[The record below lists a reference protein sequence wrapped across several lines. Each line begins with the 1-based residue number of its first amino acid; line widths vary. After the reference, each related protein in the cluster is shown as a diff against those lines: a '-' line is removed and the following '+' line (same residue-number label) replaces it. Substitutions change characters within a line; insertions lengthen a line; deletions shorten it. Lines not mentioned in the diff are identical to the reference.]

1 MTYSKYFQDELS
13 FLKEAGSEFSKSHPQ
28 LTKFLSESSNDPD
41 VERLLEG
48 FAFLNGKLRQKL
60 DDELPELTQS
70 LIALLWPHYLR
81 SVPSM
86 SIAQLKPHEASV
98 TQKTTVTRGHEMA
111 STQVDDSQCIFR
123 TCYDVDLYPL
133 ILSSVTQQNTRS
145 NSHLN
150 ITLTTDSGVE
160 LSRIGLDTLRFHIH
174 GELHIS
180 RILYLWL
187 FRYLDSV
194 EVVLAGGGSR
204 KLPASCIQKVGFD
217 DDQSLMPYGPNSF
230 SGYRLVQEYFAMPDK
245 FMFFDIVG
253 LDWLKGVPNQNTMS
267 LVFNFSRSLPSEVT
281 IREKNLRLFCT
292 PIANVFDMDADPIRL
307 DHKRTEYHVRPQS
320 SRQQNFEVYSVNQVR
335 GWSNENRRQVDY
347 LPFESFEHQLGIDH
361 QRHYYN
367 VKVSEHVTGKG
378 LSHYI
383 SFFDH
388 NAGVANLE
396 TETVLIKLTC
406 TNGKLPQ
413 RLAPGDI
420 SFTTHKSTNYA
431 DFTNLTK
438 PTVSVSPQIDSSL
451 HWQLIAN
458 MSLNYLSLIDTDVLK
473 MMLSI
478 YDFHSRSDRQSQR
491 ASANRLNG
499 IKAISMK
506 PVERI
511 YRGLPIRGNLIELQ
525 MDSAMFANE
534 GDMYLL
540 VSILNEFFSLY
551 SSINSFSEL
560 EVVDVKTGEIYRW
573 DGNQGKQAVI

>member
-86 SIAQLKPHEASV
+86 CIAQFSHHAGSLS
-98 TQKTTVTRGHEMA
+98 QKTTITRGHEMA
-111 STQVDDSQCIFR
+111 SRQVDDTQCVFR
-123 TCYDVDLYPL
+123 TCYDVDLFPL
-133 ILSSVTQQNTRS
+133 EINSVTQQNTRS

-150 ITLTTDSGVE
+150 VTLSTDSGSE
-160 LSRIGLDTLRFHIH
+160 LSRIGLDSLRFHIH
-174 GELHIS
+174 GELHVS

-194 EVVLAGGGSR
+194 DVQLAGGGSKR
-204 KLPASCIQKVGFD
+204 LPASCIKKVGFAD
-217 DDQSLMPYGPNSF
+217 DEALLPYGPNSF
-230 SGYRLVQEYFAMPDK
+230 SGYRLVQEYFSMPDK
-245 FMFFDIVG
+245 FMFFDVEG
-253 LDWLKGVPNQNTMS
+253 LEWLKGVPNQNTMS

-292 PIANVFDMDADPIRL
+292 PVANLFEMDADPIRL
-307 DHKRTEYHVRPQS
+307 DHKRTEYRVRPQS
-320 SRQQNFEVYSVNQVR
+320 TRQQNHEVYSVNQVR
-335 GWSNENRRQVDY
+335 GWSQENRRQVDY
-347 LPFESFEHQLGIDH
+347 LPFESFEHQLGIDS
-361 QRHYYN
+361 QQHYYN
-367 VKVSEHVTGKG
+367 VKVAEHVSGKG

-420 SFTTHKSTNYA
+420 AFTTHKSTNYA
-431 DFTNLTK
+431 DFKNLTK

-458 MSLNYLSLIDTDVLK
+458 MSLNYLSLIDADVLK

-511 YRGLPIRGNLIELQ
+511 FRGLPIRGNLIELQ
-525 MDSAMFANE
+525 MDSSMFANE

-573 DGNQGKQAVI
+573 NGNQGKQAVI